1 MIFQG
6 LEFTKDPF
14 KEVLIHGL
22 IRDSKGQKMS
32 KSLGNGVDPM
42 DVIDKYGIDALRYF
56 LTTNS
61 APGLDMRYDE
71 KKIDSSWNFLNK
83 LWHATRF
90 VKTSTSKKNE
100 IDQTKLKILDK
111 GILNKL
117 SNVIEKLIFITT
129 NMSFLK

>member
-1 MIFQG
+1 MSLQ
-6 LEFTKDPF
+6 KDPF

-71 KKIDSSWNFLNK
+71 KKLTLHGIFLINYGMQQDLLK
-83 LWHATRF
+83 LQQ
-90 VKTSTSKKNE
+90 VKRMRL
-100 IDQTKLKILDK
+100 IKL
-111 GILNKL
+111 N
-117 SNVIEKLIFITT
+117 
-129 NMSFLK
+129 